1 MIKTKKELQFY
12 IKADRMMNRGSFTRS
27 VKDFWKELIIP
38 DYIIDYLVSMR
49 KVDFYKGQT
58 GIINKL
64 KYVFYKKKFKELG
77 LKLGFYIG
85 YRSVGYG
92 LVLPHYGTIIV
103 GDSIHLGNYAVLH
116 TSTCITGNG
125 KVIGDGLY
133 LSTGAKITS
142 KINMGNNITVA
153 ANSVV
158 TKSINEDN
166 VVIVGAPAVIKK
178 ISEPWYVRDGREFE
192 ERVQKIE
199 ILKKD
204 MNL

>member
-103 GDSIHLGNYAVLH
+103 WVILYILVIMLF
-116 TSTCITGNG
+116 CIPPH
-125 KVIGDGLY
+125 
-133 LSTGAKITS
+133 A
-142 KINMGNNITVA
+142 
-153 ANSVV
+153 
-158 TKSINEDN
+158 
-166 VVIVGAPAVIKK
+166 
-178 ISEPWYVRDGREFE
+178 
-192 ERVQKIE
+192 
-199 ILKKD
+199 
-204 MNL
+204 